1 MKKISPV
8 SILLILLLTACG
20 SENRKNSK
28 SQTKNMVNEN
38 EITVAAYYFPNYHED
53 ARNAAHFEEGWT
65 EWKLVKEA
73 QPRFANHHQ
82 PNLPA
87 WGYTDEADPV
97 QMAQKIQ
104 AAADH
109 GIDAFIFD
117 WYMYEDGPFLSG
129 AWTKA
134 F

>member
-1 MKKISPV
+1 MRKTSLFII
-8 SILLILLLTACG
+8 ILFTGLAACG
-20 SENRKNSK
+20 PENRTKSK
-28 SQTKNMVNEN
+28 SQTSDMGGKD

-53 ARNAAHFEEGWT
+53 ARNAAYFEDGWT
-65 EWKLVKEA
+65 EWELVKEA
-73 QPRFANHHQ
+73 QPRFDNHHQ

-87 WGYTDEADPV
+87 WGFTDEADPV

-117 WYMYEDGPFLSG
+117 
-129 AWTKA
+129 
-134 F
+134 